1 MTALEWPEMALC
13 KERARI
19 LTNYAEQMGLVDVCQ
34 QMMAQGCLGT
44 TLLKALVQIWAHF
57 AKQSFLAAFI
67 QFLILYKPVKPE
79 GQKSY
84 L

>member
-1 MTALEWPEMALC
+1 MTEPEWPGMALC

-44 TLLKALVQIWAHF
+44 TLLKALVQIWAQF
-57 AKQSFLAAFI
+57 AKQMVLA
-67 QFLILYKPVKPE
+67 VV
-79 GQKSY
+79 
-84 L
+84 